1 MQNPVT
7 IETIRALARSNGL
20 DIPEER
26 LEIVL
31 KDYAGFLEL
40 MKEVDSFPLDMTAE
54 PITTL
59 SLIPDNPGSDP
70 VTR

>member
-7 IETIRALARSNGL
+7 IETIRALARVNGL
-20 DIPEER
+20 EIPEDR

-31 KDYAGFLEL
+31 KDYLGFLEL
-40 MKEVDSFPLDMTAE
+40 MKEVDSFPLDMAAE

-59 SLIPDNPGSDP
+59 SLIPDNSGSDP